1 MPLGGAKMPA
11 VEEALEAGDE
21 LVAGVCFCWAMAV
34 GANGVKKQHISKIR
48 LQIRVKRPEP
58 AAFVR
63 GYFIPE
69 K

>member
-1 MPLGGAKMPA
+1 MEAGGVLEAEGVLVM
-11 VEEALEAGDE
+11 EEVLEAGAF
-21 LVAGVCFCWAMAV
+21 VCWAMAV

-63 GYFIPE
+63 GCFIPE